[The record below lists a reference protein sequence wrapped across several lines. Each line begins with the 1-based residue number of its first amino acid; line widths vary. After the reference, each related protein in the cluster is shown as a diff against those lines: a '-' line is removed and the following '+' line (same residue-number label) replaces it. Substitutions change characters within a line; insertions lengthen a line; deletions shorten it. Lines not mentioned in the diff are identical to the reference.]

1 MTIKQKNR
9 IFLGGFTVLVLISYQ
24 FSFKKTLAL
33 RTSIN
38 QLKEDK
44 IQLENA
50 GDNLQTL
57 QQQNV
62 YLNNILR
69 SNNVSATL
77 SYEQNLL
84 QKVTQLKRE
93 HRVKILSL
101 DEPHESEMDG
111 TTMQSYTIE
120 VKGDYRNLMLF
131 SSGLEQQRLGKFASV
146 VFEKKLNVKTR
157 RIEIICK
164 ILLQRL
170 RK

>member
-9 IFLGGFTVLVLISYQ
+9 IFLGGFTGLVLISYQ

-120 VKGDYRNLMLF
+120 VKG
-131 SSGLEQQRLGKFASV
+131 
-146 VFEKKLNVKTR
+146 
-157 RIEIICK
+157 
-164 ILLQRL
+164 
-170 RK
+170 

>member
-93 HRVKILSL
+93 HRVKFLSL

-120 VKGDYRNLMLF
+120 VKG
-131 SSGLEQQRLGKFASV
+131 
-146 VFEKKLNVKTR
+146 
-157 RIEIICK
+157 
-164 ILLQRL
+164 
-170 RK
+170 

>member
-62 YLNNILR
+62 FLNNILR
-69 SNNVSATL
+69 SNYGQICSFL
-77 SYEQNLL
+77 SPKLRRTKQIIRYS
-84 QKVTQLKRE
+84 LK
-93 HRVKILSL
+93 
-101 DEPHESEMDG
+101 
-111 TTMQSYTIE
+111 T
-120 VKGDYRNLMLF
+120 
-131 SSGLEQQRLGKFASV
+131 
-146 VFEKKLNVKTR
+146 
-157 RIEIICK
+157 
-164 ILLQRL
+164 
-170 RK
+170 

>member
-9 IFLGGFTVLVLISYQ
+9 IFLGGFSVLVLISYQ

-120 VKGDYRNLMLF
+120 VKG
-131 SSGLEQQRLGKFASV
+131 
-146 VFEKKLNVKTR
+146 
-157 RIEIICK
+157 
-164 ILLQRL
+164 
-170 RK
+170 

>member
-120 VKGDYRNLMLF
+120 VKG
-131 SSGLEQQRLGKFASV
+131 
-146 VFEKKLNVKTR
+146 
-157 RIEIICK
+157 
-164 ILLQRL
+164 
-170 RK
+170 